1 MGPVGNLGKTAMPS
15 ELVDTF
21 FVETNLPSPL
31 VHETEIRPGFPE
43 KSANL
48 ILTFDSIVRVIRKD
62 LVMLSA
68 GSHS

>member
-1 MGPVGNLGKTAMPS
+1 MGPVGSLGKTAMPS

-21 FVETNLPSPL
+21 FAEANLPSPL
-31 VHETEIRPGFPE
+31 LQETEIRPGFPSA
-43 KSANL
+43 SANL

-62 LVMLSA
+62 LVTLSA